1 MYGFATVRLGDIVKP
16 ERGVRVVRSQ
26 LAEKGNYKVYQN
38 SLKPLGCYDKANCR
52 GDMTFV
58 ISAGAAGEIGYSEE
72 PFWAADDCVYIDCSN
87 SLLVDRYL
95 YFLLLSNKE
104 KLSRLVR
111 RASIP
116 RLSRESIENLIICIP
131 DIERQTKVVEILN
144 KFDRIINDISD
155 GLPAEIEAR
164 QKQYE
169 YYRDKLLTFKEI
181 S

>member
-1 MYGFATVRLGDIVKP
+1 M
-16 ERGVRVVRSQ
+16 
-26 LAEKGNYKVYQN
+26 
-38 SLKPLGCYDKANCR
+38 
-52 GDMTFV
+52 
-58 ISAGAAGEIGYSEE
+58 
-72 PFWAADDCVYIDCSN
+72 
-87 SLLVDRYL
+87 
-95 YFLLLSNKE
+95 LSNKE

-131 DIERQTKVVEILN
+131 DIEKQTKVVEILN
-144 KFDRIINDISD
+144 KFDKLVNDLTD